1 MRLSGTGLKYQSIIR
16 SIWRAYI
23 QMLGFT
29 LRDFD
34 SANLESSLGS
44 RLLSVLDES
53 DAEGPYE
60 LYWRNPGCE
69 WDWS

>member
-1 MRLSGTGLKYQSIIR
+1 MDYSWDTVYGVTN
-16 SIWRAYI
+16 
-23 QMLGFT
+23 
-29 LRDFD
+29 
-34 SANLESSLGS
+34 SATLESSLGP
-44 RLLSVLDES
+44 RLLSALDES